1 MQVFYLSV
9 ASGSQKRTV
18 EALDYP
24 YVLVNF
30 LTKTNTPPKSA
41 KVLFVDSGGFHS
53 SFVHGGYNKSD
64 AEYLHFVR
72 KTKADYFA
80 LRDYPC
86 EPQILKKHNV
96 TVKDQILRTVNH
108 HIKLLDLAKK
118 YELSAKPIPVIQGW
132 EIGDYLFCLD
142 KFREHGLIGNG
153 FDYIAIGS
161 LCRRHATTFVDK
173 CLSEMDKVV
182 DKLSEALGI
191 FIWFDWDADE
201 IEIKIDRILPDEDDE
216 DWIFSYVLRCKVYA
230 NPSSLENINEDDFL
244 FESETIAGLREE
256 WRRSN
261 ELFRKIWL
269 KRDIP
274 AFFEGDS
281 DETA

>member
-1 MQVFYLSV
+1 MNKLNEILRPKI
-9 ASGSQKRTV
+9 AKEEAKTLAKLIGKRFA
-18 EALDYP
+18 EILDK
-24 YVLVNF
+24 NF
-30 LTKTNTPPKSA
+30 LQYCISEE
-41 KVLFVDSGGFHS
+41 D
-53 SFVHGGYNKSD
+53 
-64 AEYLHFVR
+64 E
-72 KTKADYFA
+72 
-80 LRDYPC
+80 C
-86 EPQILKKHNV
+86 ENCIYYDNC
-96 TVKDQILRTVNH
+96 D
-108 HIKLLDLAKK
+108 
-118 YELSAKPIPVIQGW
+118 
-132 EIGDYLFCLD
+132 
-142 KFREHGLIGNG
+142 
-153 FDYIAIGS
+153 
-161 LCRRHATTFVDK
+161 FVDK

-244 FESETIAGLREE
+244 FEPETIVGLREE
-256 WRRSN
+256 WRCSN

-281 DETA
+281 YEKA